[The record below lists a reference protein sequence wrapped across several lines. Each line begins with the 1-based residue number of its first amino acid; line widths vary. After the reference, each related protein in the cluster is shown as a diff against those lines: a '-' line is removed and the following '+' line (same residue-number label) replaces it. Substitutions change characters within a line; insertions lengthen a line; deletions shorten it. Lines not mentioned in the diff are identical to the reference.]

1 MPPSSQPELARKL
14 GLFDATMLV
23 IGGIVG
29 AGIFMNPYVVAR
41 EVHSAALILGA
52 WVFGGLVALSGGFV
66 YAELSARRP
75 SVGGQYAYF
84 REAFHPAIA
93 FLYGWA
99 LLLVIQTGGMAAVAM
114 TFAHYFVSLTH
125 VGLSEGA
132 VALIALFLLT
142 TLNCLGVRAGSNFQS
157 AMTVLKM
164 AAICLL
170 VFAGFVWIDRPSIV
184 WTPLLDRPFSGGLLG
199 AFGASLV
206 PVLFAYGGW
215 QTACFI
221 AGEVREPEKNLPR
234 GLILGVLGVVALYL
248 SVNLVC
254 LYALGPEKL
263 AQTKTP
269 ASEVMRLALGEK
281 GASLIA
287 LGITISTL
295 GFLSQ
300 GMLTAPRVY
309 FSMAQ
314 HGLFFKSV
322 ARIDPRTQVPTMAV
336 VLQGLCASVIAMSGS
351 YATILNYVVS
361 VDFIFYGL
369 AAACV
374 FIFRKRDASSGRP
387 SSFPVPGHP
396 FTTLF
401 FMVSCWIVVATTVA
415 KYPRDSLIGLGI
427 LAAGLPVYV
436 FWSRR
441 SATEKDP

>member
-1 MPPSSQPELARKL
+1 MTSTSTPELARKL

-66 YAELSARRP
+66 YAELSAQRP

-84 REAFHPAIA
+84 REAFHPAMA
-93 FLYGWA
+93 FLYGWG
-99 LLLVIQTGGMAAVAM
+99 LLLVVQTGGMAAVAM
-114 TFAHYFVSLTH
+114 TFAHYFVSLSG

-132 VALIALFLLT
+132 VAVIALLLLT
-142 TLNCLGVRAGSNFQS
+142 ALNCFGVRAGSNFQN

-170 VFAGFVWIDRPSIV
+170 VFAGFVWIDRPPIA
-184 WTPLLDRPFSGGLLG
+184 WTPVLDRPFSGELLG

-234 GLILGVLGVVALYL
+234 GLILGILGVVILYL

-254 LYALGPEKL
+254 LHALGAAKL
-263 AQTKTP
+263 AETKTP

-281 GASLIA
+281 GASIIA
-287 LGITISTL
+287 LGIAISTL

-336 VLQGLCASVIAMSGS
+336 VLQGACASVIAMSGS
-351 YATILNYVVS
+351 YGTILNYVVS

-374 FIFRKRDASSGRP
+374 FIFRKRDALSGR
-387 SSFPVPGHP
+387 SRSFPVPGHP
-396 FTTLF
+396 FTTVF
-401 FMVSCWIVVATTVA
+401 FMLSCWVVVATTIA
-415 KYPRDSLIGLGI
+415 NYPRDSLIGLGI
-427 LAAGLPVYV
+427 LAAGLPVYF
-436 FWSRR
+436 FWSRQLR
-441 SATEKDP
+441 AQENR